1 MSKHL
6 PITTLIN
13 LAQEELEA
21 ATKRLGKLQQER
33 DEVQAQLNSLVTYRD
48 EYHAR
53 FTASAQEG
61 TTRADAAQF
70 PGIRRYPRFRHQS
83 AARKLLVGA
92 NQRLEA
98 AKPEWQQQ
106 RKQKLGSSTKYW
118 LRAARPCRRSRKRG
132 LNNDDSDEHASKMLR
147 MRAEKA

>member
-6 PITTLIN
+6 PIKTLIN
-13 LAQEELEA
+13 LAEEELEA
-21 ATKRLGKLQQER
+21 ATKKLGKLQQER
-33 DEVQAQLNSLVTYRD
+33 DEVETQLNSLVTYRD

-61 TTRADAAQF
+61 TTAQTLRNF
-70 PGIRRYPRFRHQS
+70 QAFVDTLDS
-83 AARKLLVGA
+83 AISQQRVLLVGA

-98 AKPEWQQQ
+98 AKPEWQQ
-106 RKQKLGSSTKYW
+106 RKQKLGSYEV
-118 LRAARPCRRSRKRG
+118 LAARGELVKAKHEARIEQR
-132 LNNDDSDEHASKMLR
+132 DSDEHASKMLR

>member
-1 MSKHL
+1 MTKHL

-13 LAQEELEA
+13 IAEEELEA

-33 DEVQAQLNSLVTYRD
+33 DEVETQLNSLVTYRD

-61 TTRADAAQF
+61 TTAQTLRNF
-70 PGIRRYPRFRHQS
+70 QAFVDTLDS
-83 AARKLLVGA
+83 AINQQRKLLVGA

-98 AKPEWQQQ
+98 AKPEWQQ
-106 RKQKLGSSTKYW
+106 RKQKLGSYEV
-118 LRAARPCRRSRKRG
+118 LAARGDAVRAKQESRVEQR
-132 LNNDDSDEHASKMLR
+132 DSDEHASKMLR

>member
-13 LAQEELEA
+13 LAEEELEA
-21 ATKRLGKLQQER
+21 ATKKLGKLQQER
-33 DEVQAQLNSLVTYRD
+33 DEVEGQLNSLVTYRD

-61 TTRADAAQF
+61 TTAQTLRNF
-70 PGIRRYPRFRHQS
+70 QAFVDTLDS
-83 AARKLLVGA
+83 AINQQRVLLVGA

-98 AKPEWQQQ
+98 AKPEWQQ
-106 RKQKLGSSTKYW
+106 RKQKLGSYEV
-118 LRAARPCRRSRKRG
+118 LAARGEAVLAKQEARSEQR
-132 LNNDDSDEHASKMLR
+132 DSDEHASKMLR

>member
-6 PITTLIN
+6 PIKTLIN
-13 LAQEELEA
+13 LAEEELEA
-21 ATKRLGKLQQER
+21 ATKKLGKLQQER
-33 DEVQAQLNSLVTYRD
+33 DEVETQLNSLVTYRD

-61 TTRADAAQF
+61 TTAQTLRNF
-70 PGIRRYPRFRHQS
+70 QAFVDTLDS
-83 AARKLLVGA
+83 AISQQRVLLAGA

-98 AKPEWQQQ
+98 AKPEWQQ
-106 RKQKLGSSTKYW
+106 RKQKLGSYEV
-118 LRAARPCRRSRKRG
+118 LAARGELVKAKQEARIEQR
-132 LNNDDSDEHASKMLR
+132 DSDEHASKMLR

>member
-6 PITTLIN
+6 PIKTLIN
-13 LAQEELEA
+13 LAEEELEA
-21 ATKRLGKLQQER
+21 ATKKLGKFQQER
-33 DEVQAQLNSLVTYRD
+33 DEIETQLNSLVTYRD

-61 TTRADAAQF
+61 TTAQTLRNF
-70 PGIRRYPRFRHQS
+70 QAFVDTLDS
-83 AARKLLVGA
+83 AISQQRVLLVGA

-98 AKPEWQQQ
+98 AKPEWQQ
-106 RKQKLGSSTKYW
+106 RKQKLGSYEV
-118 LRAARPCRRSRKRG
+118 LAARGELVKAKQESRIEQR
-132 LNNDDSDEHASKMLR
+132 NSDEHASKMLR

>member
-13 LAQEELEA
+13 LAEEELEA

-33 DEVQAQLNSLVTYRD
+33 NEVEKQLNSLITYRD

-61 TTRADAAQF
+61 TTAQTLRNF
-70 PGIRRYPRFRHQS
+70 QAFVDTLDS
-83 AARKLLVGA
+83 AINQQRKLLVGA
-92 NQRLEA
+92 NHRLEA
-98 AKPEWQQQ
+98 AKPEWQQ
-106 RKQKLGSSTKYW
+106 RKQKLGSYEV
-118 LRAARPCRRSRKRG
+118 LAARGEAVLAKQEARSEQR
-132 LNNDDSDEHASKMLR
+132 DSDEHASKMLR

>member
-6 PITTLIN
+6 PIKTLIN
-13 LAQEELEA
+13 LAEEELEA

-33 DEVQAQLNSLVTYRD
+33 NEVETQLNSLVTYRD

-61 TTRADAAQF
+61 TTAQTLRNF
-70 PGIRRYPRFRHQS
+70 QAFVDTLDS
-83 AARKLLVGA
+83 AINQQRVLLVGA

-98 AKPEWQQQ
+98 AKPEWQQ
-106 RKQKLGSSTKYW
+106 RKQKLGSYEV
-118 LRAARPCRRSRKRG
+118 LAARGEAALAKQEAREQR
-132 LNNDDSDEHASKMLR
+132 DSDEHASKILR

>member
-6 PITTLIN
+6 PLKTLIN
-13 LAQEELEA
+13 LAEEELEA
-21 ATKRLGKLQQER
+21 ATKKLGKLQQER
-33 DEVQAQLNSLVTYRD
+33 DEVETQLNSLVTYRD

-61 TTRADAAQF
+61 TTAQTLRNF
-70 PGIRRYPRFRHQS
+70 QAFVDTLDS
-83 AARKLLVGA
+83 AISQQRVLLVGA

-98 AKPEWQQQ
+98 AKPEWQQ
-106 RKQKLGSSTKYW
+106 RKQKLGSYEV
-118 LRAARPCRRSRKRG
+118 LAARGELVKAKHEARIEQR
-132 LNNDDSDEHASKMLR
+132 DSDEHASKMLR